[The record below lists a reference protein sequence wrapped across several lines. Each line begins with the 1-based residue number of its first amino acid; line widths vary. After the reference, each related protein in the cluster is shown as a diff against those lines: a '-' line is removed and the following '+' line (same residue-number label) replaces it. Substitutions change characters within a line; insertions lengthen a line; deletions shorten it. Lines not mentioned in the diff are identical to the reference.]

1 MKRGPRLEGGV
12 YKPRNS
18 KDDVATSTQ
27 ERGLE
32 QSPPR
37 SVRRAPATPTR
48 WSLTFGPRNWERARF
63 CSLKPH
69 SSLLFVTAAPGH
81 WHGL

>member
-1 MKRGPRLEGGV
+1 MKGGPRLEGGV
-12 YKPRNS
+12 SKPRNS
-18 KDDVATSTQ
+18 KDDAPASTQ
-27 ERGLE
+27 ERVLE

-48 WSLTFGPRNWERARF
+48 WSLAFGPRNGQRVRF
-63 CSLKPH
+63 CSLKPR
-69 SSLLFVTAAPGH
+69 SLLLFVTAAPGH